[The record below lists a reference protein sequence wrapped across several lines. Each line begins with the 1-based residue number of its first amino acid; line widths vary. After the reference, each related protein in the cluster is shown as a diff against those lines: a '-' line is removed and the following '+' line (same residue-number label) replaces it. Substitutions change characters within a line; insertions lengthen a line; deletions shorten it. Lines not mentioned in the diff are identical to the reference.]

1 MGSTKN
7 RLLVEFEFV
16 IDLDLA
22 ILKMMKEEYK
32 NSSFIIDRLRSF
44 NNEYRMIEMMIHRDN
59 SNPLTALIVDGY
71 DTSKLYDQII
81 NEKEQLLLDK
91 YAKPADSFGLMV
103 TYLTHSYSA
112 VVTILCRNSIEEQFI
127 KSKNANMP
135 TLVSSKADVNLD
147 EYDVLY
153 VKYADH
159 LQDYGAISGKNIYI
173 AKTKYNCE
181 GDASIH
187 SNVEL
192 LSNYAFS
199 NIFHLIDI
207 YKYVKYSP
215 KGEEGND

>member
-7 RLLVEFEFV
+7 RLLVEFEFIV
-16 IDLDLA
+16 DLDLA
-22 ILKMMKEEYK
+22 ILKMIKEEYK

-44 NNEYRMIEMMIHRDN
+44 NNEYRMIEMMLHRAY
-59 SNPLTALIVDGY
+59 SNPLSALIVDGY

-103 TYLTHSYSA
+103 TYLNHSYSA
-112 VVTILCRNSIEEQFI
+112 VITVLCKNSIEEQFI
-127 KSKNANMP
+127 KSKNTNMP

-153 VKYADH
+153 VKYIDH
-159 LQDYGAISGKNIYI
+159 LKDYGVINGKNIYI

-181 GDASIH
+181 GASSIH
-187 SNVEL
+187 NNVEL
-192 LSNYAFS
+192 LSDYAFS
-199 NIFHLIDI
+199 NIFHFIDI
-207 YKYVKYSP
+207 YKYVKYDS
-215 KGEEGND
+215 KGEEND